1 MVKHT
6 CNFCENYI
14 PSIPS
19 KHTIENCSFRMSVK
33 CLKCCMAGH
42 LTSECSMQ
50 ITWTRPQYLED
61 LISDEDKKRWQ
72 ITTQTPILHS
82 PLTST
87 NYTETA
93 LREISGLN
101 KRTATS
107 RELLKAINEYDMN
120 QKEYRKL
127 IKEKKETNKFTIDMI
142 YKALDTLRTQ
152 ITKLTEES
160 GTINVPN
167 DDKKIRSFMDAVNV
181 KTVHEQIE
189 NMRILTEW
197 AIQQSKR
204 IEFVKETAATNNTNV
219 G

>member
-19 KHTIENCSFRMSVK
+19 KHTTENCSFRMSVK
-33 CLKCCMAGH
+33 CLKCCMSGH

-50 ITWTRPQYLED
+50 ITWKRPQFLED
-61 LISDEDKKRWQ
+61 LISDEDKKQWQ

-93 LREISGLN
+93 LREIP
-101 KRTATS
+101 KT
-107 RELLKAINEYDMN
+107 
-120 QKEYRKL
+120 
-127 IKEKKETNKFTIDMI
+127 
-142 YKALDTLRTQ
+142 DTLRV
-152 ITKLTEES
+152 
-160 GTINVPN
+160 INQ
-167 DDKKIRSFMDAVNV
+167 DKKIRDFMRTNGV

-189 NMRILTEW
+189 NMRIITEW
-197 AIQQSKR
+197 AIQQGKR
-204 IEFVKETAATNNTNV
+204 IEFVKETTATNITNV

>member
-1 MVKHT
+1 
-6 CNFCENYI
+6 
-14 PSIPS
+14 
-19 KHTIENCSFRMSVK
+19 
-33 CLKCCMAGH
+33 
-42 LTSECSMQ
+42 MQ

-101 KRTATS
+101 NRMATS

-127 IKEKKETNKFTIDMI
+127 IKEKKETNKFNIDMI
-142 YKALDTLRTQ
+142 YKTLDTLRTQ
-152 ITKLTEES
+152 ITKLIEES

-219 G
+219 